1 MTNSA
6 TALILAEMQKIT
18 WKSSDMKQPDENP
31 GLVGVIKLSGFT
43 ENAELK
49 GLPHQIRFLKID
61 IGLGNNI
68 IFIWFY

>member
-1 MTNSA
+1 
-6 TALILAEMQKIT
+6 
-18 WKSSDMKQPDENP
+18 MKQPDENP

-68 IFIWFY
+68 IFI